1 MAKVKLFNMTSG
13 NFGFILNLTI
23 LIIQITVIFK
33 TVMNPVIAQNVAAQF
48 FPSTP
53 H

>member
-1 MAKVKLFNMTSG
+1 MTKVKLFNMTSV

-23 LIIQITVIFK
+23 LIIQITVIFE

>member
-1 MAKVKLFNMTSG
+1 MTSV

-23 LIIQITVIFK
+23 LIIHITLIFK
-33 TVMNPVIAQNVAAQF
+33 TVMNPVIAQNVAAQC

-53 H
+53 Y